1 MNAFQCNAA
10 TNGSEEHDKDKV
22 YKRLKSV
29 NEREVMMIT
38 ILMGDLDTK
47 IGRDINGYKEVLGL
61 CGNGEMSKNRR
72 ETYRSV
78 WSQQV
83 GRARTCV
90 SVSLEK
96 ESQGDMDMAKRLDT
110 ESGSC
115 TGKKLRRLLL
125 DMRVSESKSRC
136 MQSIVVL
143 HFLT

>member
-1 MNAFQCNAA
+1 MNAFQCNVA

-38 ILMGDLDTK
+38 ILMGDFDTK
-47 IGRDINGYKEVLGL
+47 IGRDINGYKEVLGQ
-61 CGNGEMSKNRR
+61 CGHGEMSKNRR

-83 GRARTCV
+83 GRTRTCL

-96 ESQGDMDMAKRLDT
+96 ESQGDMYMTKRLDT
-110 ESGSC
+110 ELGSC
-115 TGKKLRRLLL
+115 TGKKLRRFRL
-125 DMRVSESKSRC
+125 DMRVKEES
-136 MQSIVVL
+136 MYPVVAL
-143 HFLT
+143 HFST